1 MIDIENVNL
10 REAEQA
16 AYAAGD
22 TLKAKLLARIMDL
35 EEELT
40 RVKDDAA
47 DNSLDAWED
56 ENGPA
61 DAYMEFFFDCF
72 RLLDGKYPVWIDRW
86 GGPSVT
92 SETDKQIIFDAI
104 VRGEG

>member
-1 MIDIENVNL
+1 MIDLENVNISD
-10 REAEQA
+10 AERA
-16 AYAAGD
+16 AYSSGD

-35 EEELT
+35 EDELE

-47 DNSLDAWED
+47 ANSLKAWED

-72 RLLDGKYPVWIDRW
+72 EYLRCRYPV
-86 GGPSVT
+86 PSVT

-104 VRGEG
+104 VRGEGS

>member
-1 MIDIENVNL
+1 MIDLENASL

-35 EEELT
+35 EDELE

-47 DNSLDAWED
+47 ANSLKAWED

-72 RLLDGKYPVWIDRW
+72 EYLRCRYPV
-86 GGPSVT
+86 PSVT
-92 SETDKQIIFDAI
+92 SETDKQVIFDAI
-104 VRGEG
+104 ARGERK

>member
-1 MIDIENVNL
+1 MIDLENVNL

-35 EEELT
+35 EDELE
-40 RVKDDAA
+40 RVRDDAA
-47 DNSLDAWED
+47 ANSLKAWED

-72 RLLDGKYPVWIDRW
+72 EYLRCRYPV
-86 GGPSVT
+86 PSVT

-104 VRGEG
+104 ARGERK

>member
-22 TLKAKLLARIMDL
+22 TLKVKLLARIIDL
-35 EEELT
+35 EDELE
-40 RVKDDAA
+40 RVRDDAA
-47 DNSLDAWED
+47 ANSLKAWED

-72 RLLDGKYPVWIDRW
+72 RLLDGKYPV
-86 GGPSVT
+86 PSVT

-104 VRGEG
+104 ARGEG